1 MDFESSQYSAPVP
14 SYALESSSGESELD
28 DDELA
33 AHTRLSSSGKKVLA
47 PEPAVELSGPIERLR
62 RGGEAVF
69 LVGEAGERIA
79 QGVEVGGDAIPVTV
93 DGEQVRRLLSSLTTS
108 RSSLTHAQAGLIV
121 VDASGA
127 ILVFLSTALPLAS
140 LHPLASKIYDVL
152 QPVSSTIVAAYHLP
166 SYIPPAD
173 APSSSSA
180 PLLFLA
186 SPSPAAPLSKLKSEG
201 SLHPFNPPNLLH
213 GLPSALLTVSVL
225 SSASK
230 SSTLLLL
237 PTTAPPQPLNGP
249 FSPVSP
255 ITASAGASL
264 YDAGGPTGLGDP
276 SALFRE
282 LAGTG
287 RRRGSAAADAGARRA
302 PLQAVKEALGW
313 NWWDPTKQGGQG
325 FAWLEKRR
333 KERRREELSSMYM

>member
-1 MDFESSQYSAPVP
+1 MEFEGSQYPAPIP

-33 AHTRLSSSGKKVLA
+33 AHTRLSSSGRKALA
-47 PEPAVELSGPIERLR
+47 PEPVVELRGPLERLQQ
-62 RGGEAVF
+62 GGEAVF

-79 QGVEVGGDAIPVTV
+79 QGVEVGGDAIKVTV
-93 DGEQVRRLLSSLTTS
+93 DGEQ
-108 RSSLTHAQAGLIV
+108 AGLIA

-127 ILVFLSTALPLAS
+127 VLVFLSTALPLAS
-140 LHPLASKIYDVL
+140 LHPLASKIFDAM
-152 QPVSSTIVAAYHLP
+152 QPARSTILASYHLP

-173 APSSSSA
+173 APSASSA

-186 SPSPAAPLSKLKSEG
+186 SPSPAASISKLRLEG
-201 SLHPFNPPNLLH
+201 LLRLFNPPNLLH
-213 GLPSALLTVSVL
+213 GLPSALLTISVL

-237 PTTAPPQPLNGP
+237 PTTAPHQPLNGP

-255 ITASAGASL
+255 IKASAGASL
-264 YDAGGPTGLGDP
+264 YDSGGPTGLGDP

-287 RRRGSAAADAGARRA
+287 RRVSAAAGAGAIKA
-302 PLQAVKEALGW
+302 PLQAVKQALGW
-313 NWWDPTKQGGQG
+313 NWWDPTKQDGQG

-333 KERRREELSSMYM
+333 KELRREELSSMYM

>member
-93 DGEQVRRLLSSLTTS
+93 DGE
-108 RSSLTHAQAGLIV
+108 QAGLIV